1 MDLKAVRE
9 PRREFIMG
17 VYFNKGAVKSKKEVQ
32 EQLDKM
38 NNLHNDI
45 VRHIQNMENTSDYLV
60 LRQLIREY
68 EGFEG
73 VSRLQVTDLYNRLYD
88 GLSILLEDSQDRQ
101 ESLSAEVEKIQ
112 QRSFVEDTSTLKNL
126 NVQSDELLFQYQL
139 QMSQNRTKEGG
150 RTNRRIIGNAVKNAD
165 RVHAIALS
173 KLSLI
178 PEYADLFTVKQRE
191 ILTERAKSA
200 QQRMYEEK
208 KQADLET
215 AQQKLSAEYMTGFHL
230 KTAVR
235 QMQEVINGSAYFNGG
250 GSSE

>member
-1 MDLKAVRE
+1 
-9 PRREFIMG
+9 MG

-45 VRHIQNMENTSDYLV
+45 VRHICNMENSKDYLII
-60 LRQLIREY
+60 RQLIKEY
-68 EGFEG
+68 EGLEG
-73 VSRLQVTDLYNRLYD
+73 VSRLQITELYNRLYD

-101 ESLSAEVEKIQ
+101 ENLSEEVEKIQ
-112 QRSFVEDTSTLKNL
+112 QRSFVENTSTLKEL
-126 NVQSDELLFQYQL
+126 NIQSDELLFQYQL

-150 RTNRRIIGNAVKNAD
+150 RTNRRIIGNAVKNCD
-165 RVHAIALS
+165 RAHAIALS
-173 KLSLI
+173 KLSLM
-178 PEYADLFTVKQRE
+178 PEYAELFTAKQRE
-191 ILTERAKSA
+191 ILPERAKSA

-215 AQQKLSAEYMTGFHL
+215 AQQKLSAEYMTGLHL
-230 KTAVR
+230 KTAVK
-235 QMQEVINGSAYFNGG
+235 QMNEVINGSQYFGG

>member
-1 MDLKAVRE
+1 
-9 PRREFIMG
+9 MG
-17 VYFNKGAVKSKKEVQ
+17 HYFDKGAIKSNREVK

-45 VRHIQNMENTSDYLV
+45 VRHIQNMESTNEYLV
-60 LRQLIREY
+60 IRQLIREY
-68 EGFEG
+68 EGLEG
-73 VSRLQVTDLYNRLYD
+73 VSRLQVGDLYNRLYD
-88 GLSILLEDSQDRQ
+88 GLNLLLEESQERQ

-126 NVQSDELLFQYQL
+126 NVQSNEIMFQF
-139 QMSQNRTKEGG
+139 QMKLNQNRTKEGG
-150 RTNRRIIGNAVKNAD
+150 RTNRRIIGNAVKNCD

-173 KLSLI
+173 KLSLMS
-178 PEYADLFTVKQRE
+178 EYSELFTAKQRE
-191 ILTERAKSA
+191 ILPERAKSA

-215 AQQKLSAEYMTGFHL
+215 AQRNLSSEYMTGFHL

-235 QMQEVINGSAYFNGG
+235 QMDEIINGSQYFGG
-250 GSSE
+250 GASE

>member
-1 MDLKAVRE
+1 
-9 PRREFIMG
+9 MG

-45 VRHIQNMENTSDYLV
+45 VRHICHMENAQDYTIV
-60 LRQLIREY
+60 RQLIRQF
-68 EGFEG
+68 EGLEG
-73 VSRLQVTDLYNRLYD
+73 VSRMQVTDLYNRLYD
-88 GLSILLEDSQDRQ
+88 GLSILLENSQDRQ

-139 QMSQNRTKEGG
+139 KMSQNRTKEGG
-150 RTNRRIIGNAVKNAD
+150 RTNRRIIGNAVKNCD
-165 RVHAIALS
+165 RAHAIALCR
-173 KLSLI
+173 LSLI
-178 PEYADLFTVKQRE
+178 PEYADLFTAKQRE
-191 ILTERAKSA
+191 ILPERAKSA

-250 GSSE
+250 GSSD

>member
-1 MDLKAVRE
+1 MGYYFDKRAIKSNRE
-9 PRREFIMG
+9 
-17 VYFNKGAVKSKKEVQ
+17 VK

-45 VRHIQNMENTSDYLV
+45 VRHIQNMGNSNDYLV
-60 LRQLIREY
+60 IRQLIREY
-68 EGFEG
+68 EGLGG
-73 VSRLQVTDLYNRLYD
+73 VSQMQVADLYNRLYD

-112 QRSFVEDTSTLKNL
+112 QRSFVEDVSTLKEL
-126 NVQSDELLFQYQL
+126 NTQSAELLFQYQL
-139 QMSQNRTKEGG
+139 QLSQNRTKEGG
-150 RTNRRIIGNAVKNAD
+150 RTNRRIIGNAVKNCD

-178 PEYADLFTVKQRE
+178 PEYADLFTAKQRE
-191 ILTERAKSA
+191 ILPERAKSA

-208 KQADLET
+208 KWADLET
-215 AQQKLSAEYMTGFHL
+215 AQRNLSSEYMTGFHL

-250 GSSE
+250 GASE

>member
-1 MDLKAVRE
+1 
-9 PRREFIMG
+9 MG

-45 VRHIQNMENTSDYLV
+45 VRHICNMENSKDYLII
-60 LRQLIREY
+60 RQLIKEY
-68 EGFEG
+68 EGLEG
-73 VSRLQVTDLYNRLYD
+73 VSRLQITELYNRLYD
-88 GLSILLEDSQDRQ
+88 GLSILLEDSQKRQ
-101 ESLSAEVEKIQ
+101 ENLSEEVEKIQ
-112 QRSFVEDTSTLKNL
+112 QRSFVENTSTLKEL
-126 NVQSDELLFQYQL
+126 NIQSDELLFQYQL

-150 RTNRRIIGNAVKNAD
+150 RTNRRIIGNAVKNCD
-165 RVHAIALS
+165 RAHAIALS
-173 KLSLI
+173 KLSLM
-178 PEYADLFTVKQRE
+178 PEYAELFTAKQRE
-191 ILTERAKSA
+191 ILPERAKSA

-230 KTAVR
+230 KTAVK
-235 QMQEVINGSAYFNGG
+235 QMNEVINGSQYFGG